1 MKKRIFS
8 TAVALA
14 AAMSLSVS
22 AFAAAAIGET
32 DTNPGWSD
40 IVGGSEAR
48 IEVDVN
54 PNGETT
60 IVTDIGLAVIAPKG
74 TFPAGVTKVTL
85 TANIGAVNEE
95 RVEEITAKINGVIDD
110 QEKLAFVTYGMSLE
124 LNDQNGDSITEF
136 NNLLTVSIAKNTT
149 IQKNNTVVYLSD
161 DGNTAEAYELKN
173 MENNTFQFS
182 VPHFSKYYLGNVDE
196 STDPDDDNNGGNNNG
211 GNNNGGFVDPGDNDG
226 NTDGDTDGDKTT
238 EDTKNP
244 EDGTTA
250 PSNTTDN
257 GSNGGDTNAPADGTN
272 APVDGEPGDGSNGGN
287 AGDTNGTGSDKNQAT
302 GVVLAVVPAAIA
314 AAAVVISKKRK

>member
-40 IVGGSEAR
+40 IVGGSEDR

-54 PNGETT
+54 PNGETR

-85 TANIGAVNEE
+85 TANIGAVKEE

-124 LNDQNGDSITEF
+124 LNDQNGNSITEF
-136 NNLLTVSIAKNTT
+136 NNLLTVSISKNTT
-149 IQKNNTVVYLSD
+149 IENNNTVVYLSD

-182 VPHFSKYYLGNVDE
+182 VPHFSKYYLGNLDE
-196 STDPDDDNNGGNNNG
+196 GEPPVPPVPPVNTPATTPDP
-211 GNNNGGFVDPGDNDG
+211 GFVDPGDNDG
-226 NTDGDTDGDKTT
+226 NTDGDKTT

-272 APVDGEPGDGSNGGN
+272 APVDGEPDDGSNGGN
-287 AGDTNGTGSDKNQAT
+287 AGDTNGTGNDKNQAT